1 MIEPG
6 RPYIGSVNLLSCLLP
21 DATHVRLETWA
32 LEPAQSAITI
42 SLHARQAT
50 ARCPFCG
57 RRSKRVHSRYGRTLA
72 DLPWGEYAATIRLSI
87 RRLFCDNAQCERR
100 LFAERLPG
108 IAAPWARKTARL
120 TGRLT
125 AIGVALGGVAGTRLG
140 RKLGLDASR
149 NTLLRLIRRAP
160 LPDAA
165 TPSVLGVDDWALRK
179 RYTYGTVLVDLD
191 RRRPVALLPGREA
204 DTLATRLRDHPGV
217 TVISRDRAGAYAKGA
232 RAGAPGA
239 VQVAD
244 RFHLLQN
251 LAETL
256 EVVFTAHAK
265 DLRAAEQA
273 RRDAVAIERGT
284 VSIPPAPPQTRARVL
299 AVARREPRL
308 AAHEQVWEL
317 RGQGYSGQAIAR
329 HLGISR
335 STVFSLGAPLRSRH
349 LRSEV
354 FPERKGRR
362 DAGRSVL
369 DPLSASLTSLRGIAA
384 RWRHVVLEHWNNG
397 RRHGR
402 RLFRTLQKDGYRGSY
417 PTLARYLQR
426 LRATQGTV
434 VVRKPI
440 KHPRPVLVA
449 ASRQTLTPRNAAW
462 LVLRRTEKRSAD
474 DRALLADLRRHS
486 PELDEAVALAEEF
499 TGLIREHAP
508 DRLDRWLKRARDST
522 IRQLQSF
529 AKRLGSDYAAVQ
541 AAVALAWSNGQTE
554 GHINRLKTLKR
565 QMYGRA
571 NLDLL
576 ERRFLLTA

>member
-1 MIEPG
+1 MTPEG
-6 RPYIGSVNLLSCLLP
+6 
-21 DATHVRLETWA
+21 
-32 LEPAQSAITI
+32 
-42 SLHARQAT
+42 
-50 ARCPFCG
+50 
-57 RRSKRVHSRYGRTLA
+57 
-72 DLPWGEYAATIRLSI
+72 
-87 RRLFCDNAQCERR
+87 
-100 LFAERLPG
+100 
-108 IAAPWARKTARL
+108 RKTTRL

-125 AIGVALGGVAGTRLG
+125 AMGVALGGAAGVRLG

-160 LPDAA
+160 LPDVA
-165 TPSVLGVDDWALRK
+165 TPFVLGVDDWALRK
-179 RYTYGTVLVDLD
+179 RHSYGTVLVDLD
-191 RRRPVALLPGREA
+191 QHRPVALLPGREA
-204 DTLATRLRDHPGV
+204 DTLAAWLRGHLGV
-217 TVISRDRAGAYAKGA
+217 TVISRDRAGAFAKGA

-265 DLRAAEQA
+265 ALRATEQA

-299 AVARREPRL
+299 ACERRERRA
-308 AAHEQVWEL
+308 AAHEQVWVL
-317 RGQGYSGQAIAR
+317 RSQGWSGQTIAR

-335 STVFSLGAPLRSRH
+335 STVCRH
-349 LRSEV
+349 LRSEA

-362 DAGRSVL
+362 DAGYSLL
-369 DPLSASLTSLRGIAA
+369 DP
-384 RWRHVVLEHWNNG
+384 WQHVVLEHWNSG

-417 PTLARYLQR
+417 PTLACYLQR
-426 LRATQGTV
+426 LRAAQGTV
-434 VVRKPI
+434 ATRKTT

-474 DRALLADLRRHS
+474 DRALLADLRRHA

-499 TGLIREHAP
+499 TGLIRDHAP
-508 DRLDRWLKRARDST
+508 DRLDPWLQRARDST
-522 IRQLQSF
+522 IRQLQGF

-541 AAVALAWSNGQTE
+541 AAVELAWSNGQTE
-554 GHINRLKTLKR
+554 GQVNRLKTLKR

-576 ERRFLLTA
+576 SRRFLLAA

>member
-1 MIEPG
+1 MIEAG
-6 RPYIGSVNLLSCLLP
+6 HPYIGSVNLLSCLLP
-21 DATHVRLETWA
+21 DATHVQLETWA

-42 SLHARQAT
+42 NLHARQAT
-50 ARCPFCG
+50 ARCPLCG

-72 DLPWGEYAATIRLSI
+72 DLPWGEYAVTIRLSI

-108 IAAPWARKTARL
+108 LAAPWARKTTRL

-125 AIGVALGGVAGTRLG
+125 AMGLALGGAAGMRLG
-140 RKLGLDASR
+140 RKIGLACSR
-149 NTLLRLIRRAP
+149 NTLLRLVRRAP
-160 LPDAA
+160 LPDFV
-165 TPSVLGVDDWALRK
+165 TPSALGVDDWALRK
-179 RYTYGTVLVDLD
+179 RHTYGTVLVDLD
-191 RRRPVALLPGREA
+191 QHRPVALLPGREA
-204 DTLATRLRDHPGV
+204 DTLATWLRGHPGV

-256 EVVFTAHAK
+256 EVVFTTHAK
-265 DLRAAEQA
+265 ELRAAEQA

-284 VSIPPAPPQTRARVL
+284 VSVPPAPLQTRARVL
-299 AVARREPRL
+299 ATARREPRL
-308 AAHEQVWEL
+308 AAHEQVWDL
-317 RGQGYSGQAIAR
+317 RGQGYSGQAIAC

-335 STVFSLGAPLRSRH
+335 STVFRY

-362 DAGRSVL
+362 DAGHSVL
-369 DPLSASLTSLRGIAA
+369 DP
-384 RWRHVVLEHWNNG
+384 WQHVVLEHWNNG

-402 RLFRTLQKDGYRGSY
+402 RLFRTLQQDGYRGSY

-426 LRATQGTV
+426 LRAAQGTV

-440 KHPRPVLVA
+440 EHPRPVLVA
-449 ASRQTLTPRNAAW
+449 AARQTLTPRNAAW

-474 DRALLADLRRHS
+474 DRALLADLRQHA
-486 PELDEAVALAEEF
+486 PELDEAVALVEEF
-499 TGLIREHAP
+499 TGLIRDHAP
-508 DRLDRWLKRARDST
+508 DRLDPWLKRARDST

-529 AKRLGSDYAAVQ
+529 ANRLGNDYAAVQ
-541 AAVALAWSNGQTE
+541 AAVALVWSNGQTE
-554 GHINRLKTLKR
+554 GQVNRLKTLKR

-571 NLDLL
+571 NFDLL
-576 ERRFLLTA
+576 ERRFLLAA

>member
-1 MIEPG
+1 M
-6 RPYIGSVNLLSCLLP
+6 NLLSCLLP

-42 SLHARQAT
+42 NLHARQAT
-50 ARCPFCG
+50 ARCPLCG

-72 DLPWGEYAATIRLSI
+72 DLPWGEYAVTIRLSV
-87 RRLFCDNAQCERR
+87 RRLFCDNTGCERR

-108 IAAPWARKTARL
+108 IAAPWARKTTRL

-125 AIGVALGGVAGTRLG
+125 AVGLALGGAAGVRLG
-140 RKLGLDASR
+140 RKLGLNASR
-149 NTLLRLIRRAP
+149 NTLLRLVRRAP
-160 LPDAA
+160 VPDVA
-165 TPSVLGVDDWALRK
+165 TPSALGVDDWALRK
-179 RYTYGTVLVDLD
+179 RHSYGTVLVDLD
-191 RRRPVALLPGREA
+191 QHRPVALLPGREA
-204 DTLATRLRDHPGV
+204 DTLATWLREHPGV

-232 RAGAPGA
+232 RTGAPGA

-251 LAETL
+251 LVETL
-256 EVVFTAHAK
+256 EVVFTVHAK
-265 DLRAAEQA
+265 ELHAAEQA
-273 RRDAVAIERGT
+273 RRDAVATERGT
-284 VSIPPAPPQTRARVL
+284 VFVPPAPPQTRARVL
-299 AVARREPRL
+299 ATARREPRL
-308 AAHEQVWEL
+308 AAHEQVWDL

-335 STVFSLGAPLRSRH
+335 ATVFRY

-354 FPERKGRR
+354 FPERKARR
-362 DAGRSVL
+362 DAGH
-369 DPLSASLTSLRGIAA
+369 SLLEP
-384 RWRHVVLEHWNNG
+384 WQHVVLEHWNSG
-397 RRHGR
+397 HRHGR
-402 RLFRTLQKDGYRGSY
+402 RLFRTLQQDGYRGSY

-426 LRATQGTV
+426 LRAAQGTV
-434 VVRKPI
+434 VVRKPT
-440 KHPRPVLVA
+440 KHPRPALVA
-449 ASRQTLTPRNAAW
+449 ASRPVLTSRTAAW

-474 DRALLADLRRHS
+474 DRALLAGLRQHA
-486 PELDEAVALAEEF
+486 PELDEAIALAEEF

-508 DRLDRWLKRARDST
+508 DRLDPWLKRARDST

-529 AKRLGSDYAAVQ
+529 AKRLQDDYAAVQ

-554 GHINRLKTLKR
+554 GQVNRLKTLKR

-576 ERRFLLTA
+576 ERRFLLAA